1 MLWDFYI
8 LANKSSIPP
17 KPLTQYHIFGSIG
30 GLKSLTSHKMFF
42 SITFLYCATVVALTI
57 LSAKHYVKMVLESA
71 KIINFTCLLDQKDDE
86 CIISNF
92 YNTYYIL
99 HRAGWFPTTVWM
111 LFRLLV
117 CPKYPQLSLAWKWS
131 NVPILNVHLTQF
143 QYWQLR

>member
-71 KIINFTCLLDQKDDE
+71 KIINFTCLLDQKHDE
-86 CIISNF
+86 CIISTFTIHITFCTGQDGFLPQSGCCFDCLSALNIHNF
-92 YNTYYIL
+92 LWHENGPTYRY
-99 HRAGWFPTTVWM
+99 WM
-111 LFRLLV
+111 
-117 CPKYPQLSLAWKWS
+117 S
-131 NVPILNVHLTQF
+131 T
-143 QYWQLR
+143 